1 MSKKLYDHIT
11 STNYANI
18 NNKIKAAKKKS
29 ESRKVSAPNNSRA
42 TR

>member
-18 NNKIKAAKKKS
+18 NDKIKAAKKKS
-29 ESRKVSAPNNSRA
+29 GSRKVSASNNNKAAR
-42 TR
+42 

>member
-18 NNKIKAAKKKS
+18 SKKIKTFTKKKGAH
-29 ESRKVSAPNNSRA
+29 KVPAKQYMDIKV
-42 TR
+42 